1 MMVLGKKC
9 PSCGGRHLTARPPVA
24 RLATFPTARAY
35 ACSDCRQ
42 QLVFLF
48 PFSIGVENRQN
59 ARKLMPP
66 FFLVRI
72 SGTKNQY
79 ARINN
84 LSEGGMCFQQQYNAP
99 PLPGP
104 KLMLDLY
111 NCNDGSSLEQLP
123 AEIVATNERL
133 QDQNGHKSTNVNYS
147 ARFVHLSQAQRKILS
162 SCLEQYGTA

>member
-9 PSCGGRHLTARPPVA
+9 PSCGGRHLTKRPPVA
-24 RLATFPTARAY
+24 RLATLPTARAY
-35 ACSDCRQ
+35 ACAECRQ
-42 QLVFLF
+42 QMVFLF
-48 PFSIGVENRQN
+48 PFSVGVDNRHSL
-59 ARKLMPP
+59 RKQMPA

-72 SGTKNQY
+72 SGSKDQY

-104 KLMLDLY
+104 QLMLDLY

-123 AEIVATNERL
+123 AEIVATNDGFQE
-133 QDQNGHKSTNVNYS
+133 QDGQKSSNIKYS
-147 ARFVHLSQAQRKILS
+147 ARFTHLSHAQRKVLS

>member
-9 PSCGGRHLTARPPVA
+9 PSCGGRQLTKRPAAA
-24 RLATFPTARAY
+24 RLAAFPTARAY
-35 ACSDCRQ
+35 ACSACQQ

-48 PFSIGVENRQN
+48 PFSIGVENRQSV
-59 ARKLMPP
+59 RKQMPP

-72 SGTKNQY
+72 NGTSNQY

-104 KLMLDLY
+104 RLLLDLY

-133 QDQNGHKSTNVNYS
+133 QEQNGHKSTKVHYS
-147 ARFVHLSQAQRKILS
+147 ARFTHLNQAQRKVLN

>member
-1 MMVLGKKC
+1 MMVLGRKC
-9 PSCGGRHLTARPPVA
+9 PSCGGRHLIERPPVT
-24 RLATFPTARAY
+24 RLANFPTARAY

-42 QLVFLF
+42 QMVFLF
-48 PFSIGVENRQN
+48 PFSIGVENRHG

-72 SGTKNQY
+72 SGTNSQY

-104 KLMLDLY
+104 SLMLDLF
-111 NCNDGSSLEQLP
+111 NCNEGSSLEQLP
-123 AEIVATNERL
+123 AEIVASNEHM
-133 QDQNGHKSTNVNYS
+133 QEQNGLKTTNISYS
-147 ARFVHLSQAQRKILS
+147 ARFRHLSPYLTQACLIS
-162 SCLEQYGTA
+162 SFFGYF

>member
-9 PSCGGRHLTARPPVA
+9 PSCGGRQLLNRPPVA
-24 RLATFPTARAY
+24 RLAAFPTARAY
-35 ACSDCRQ
+35 ACSDCQQ
-42 QLVFLF
+42 QLIFLF
-48 PFSIGVENRQN
+48 PFSIGVENRHN
-59 ARKLMPP
+59 VRKQMPP

-72 SGTKNQY
+72 SGSNNQY

-104 KLMLDLY
+104 RLLLDLY

-133 QDQNGHKSTNVNYS
+133 QEQNGHQSTNVSYS
-147 ARFVHLSQAQRKILS
+147 ARFMHLNQAQRKVLTN
-162 SCLEQYGTA
+162 CLKQYGTA